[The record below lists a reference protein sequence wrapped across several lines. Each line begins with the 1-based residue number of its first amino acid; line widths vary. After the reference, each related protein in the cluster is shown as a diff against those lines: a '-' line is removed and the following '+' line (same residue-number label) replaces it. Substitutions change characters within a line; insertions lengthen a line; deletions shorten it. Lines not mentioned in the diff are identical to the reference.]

1 MVEKIEINLIP
12 QEYRVQTRRFTIK
25 KDILI
30 PIAISSVLILAMALW
45 NGFLVSRINSE
56 QAATAK
62 IVQEINDNAHVQ
74 IEIESLG
81 REKIAMADKITG
93 LKQINVIR
101 DKWVRLMEL
110 YCREVPANTWLTQLQ
125 EVESIIKVKG
135 VTMAFGEVGQF
146 MVQLSNNDI
155 VNTVSLH
162 DVKRSGNGNT
172 MSFSIDQELSS
183 SMLSS
188 KPDATN

>member
-30 PIAISSVLILAMALW
+30 PIGFSSILILSMAMW
-45 NGFLVSRINSE
+45 NAFLVGRINSE
-56 QAATAK
+56 KAETAK
-62 IVQEINDNAHVQ
+62 IVQEINENAHVQ
-74 IEIESLG
+74 IEIASLG
-81 REKIAMADKITG
+81 REQTAMETKIAG
-93 LKQINVIR
+93 LKQISVVR
-101 DKWVRLMEL
+101 DKSIRIMEL
-110 YCREVPANTWLTQLQ
+110 YCREIPNNTWLTSLK
-125 EVESIIKVKG
+125 ESGNTIQVKG

-162 DVKRSGNGNT
+162 DVKRSGVGNT
-172 MSFSIDQELSS
+172 MSFSIDQELSA

-188 KPDATN
+188 KPAATE

>member
-1 MVEKIEINLIP
+1 
-12 QEYRVQTRRFTIK
+12 
-25 KDILI
+25 
-30 PIAISSVLILAMALW
+30 
-45 NGFLVSRINSE
+45 
-56 QAATAK
+56 
-62 IVQEINDNAHVQ
+62 
-74 IEIESLG
+74 
-81 REKIAMADKITG
+81 MADKITG

-110 YCREVPANTWLTQLQ
+110 YCREVPANTWLTQLE
-125 EVESIIKVKG
+125 EVDSIIKIKG

-146 MVQLSNNDI
+146 MVQLSNSDI

-188 KPDATN
+188 KPAETN